1 MKFKT
6 FLTEKEATDYITE
19 GKSGVSILSNDEAV
33 RLLTIF
39 NKLLNH
45 NEDWEIK
52 PKSKV
57 YHVQKF
63 PNNELFYVIEVDGA
77 YSVSC
82 IDFKGSYDEGGIGS
96 DEFDELDDAIKDLKN
111 YI

>member
-19 GKSGVSILSNDEAV
+19 GKSAVSILSNDEAM

-45 NEDWEIK
+45 NEDWG
-52 PKSKV
+52 
-57 YHVQKF
+57 
-63 PNNELFYVIEVDGA
+63 N
-77 YSVSC
+77 
-82 IDFKGSYDEGGIGS
+82 
-96 DEFDELDDAIKDLKN
+96 
-111 YI
+111 